1 MGISSV
7 GKFRAHSGYDRHIA
21 IIMVLIL
28 SLFLLASANRPALAR
43 PAFSAITVDAST
55 GKIIYSKNIDSKRY
69 PASLTKVMTLY
80 LMFQEIEAGRMSFS
94 TPMKVSKL
102 AAAQQPSKL
111 GLRVGST
118 ITARNAMF
126 ALITKSA
133 NDAAM
138 VVAEH
143 IGGSQK
149 GFAQRMTRQAR
160 AMGMTRT
167 KFTNPNGLPDKRQV
181 TTARDMATLGLRI
194 QRDFPKYYKHFA
206 TRSFKYGKRK
216 YRNHN
221 RLLGKLKGVDGI
233 KTGYTRASGFN
244 LLSSR
249 TLGTRSLVAV
259 VIGGRS
265 GRSRN
270 AFMTKILKRDL
281 RKASRGSRKIAMVA
295 GNPPGY
301 SASAAARASKINKA
315 KSQTRS
321 DTDSR
326 FVPIPREKPALKQTD
341 TAQLAKL
348 ASAYEHT
355 VPVAADPVGALVALN
370 PQPPVAREADT
381 AAPANGVTFKA
392 VVVPSTANKRD
403 SLMVADAGGL
413 ATTSV
418 EAGKDQS
425 RIQPSS
431 QQTVRLPV
439 QTGSVADAQN
449 SAATDNDQTERQRTG
464 STHQNSWNIQIGA
477 FPTREG
483 ARDRIATAKTSR
495 VAELKK
501 ATPFLMPVAKNGNT
515 LYRARFSGL
524 NKKQAARAC
533 RQLKRAGVGCFP
545 LAPTS

>member
-1 MGISSV
+1 MGISLA
-7 GKFRAHSGYDRHIA
+7 GKFKSQTGYDKGLA
-21 IIMVLIL
+21 VVMVLIL
-28 SLFLLASANRPALAR
+28 SLVLVAGANRPAMAR

-55 GKIIYSKNIDSKRY
+55 GKIIYSKNIDAKRF

-94 TPMKVSKL
+94 TRMKVSKL

-118 ITARNAMF
+118 ITARDAMF

-149 GFAQRMTRQAR
+149 GFAERMTRQAR

-167 KFTNPNGLPDKRQV
+167 KFTNPNGLPDRRQV

-281 RKASRGSRKIAMVA
+281 RKASRGSKKIALLA

-315 KSQTRS
+315 KSQNPSGT
-321 DTDSR
+321 DTK
-326 FVPIPREKPALKQTD
+326 FVPIPREKPSLKQTD
-341 TAQLAKL
+341 TAKLAKL
-348 ASAYEHT
+348 ASAYQHT
-355 VPVAADPVGALVALN
+355 VPGSDPVGALMALN
-370 PQPPVAREADT
+370 PQPANTQQPGTPV
-381 AAPANGVTFKA
+381 PANGVTFTS
-392 VVVPSTANKRD
+392 VVVPSTATKRD
-403 SLMVADAGGL
+403 SLAVADAVSGL
-413 ATTSV
+413 AIPAAP
-418 EAGKDQS
+418 EKDQS
-425 RIQPSS
+425 RITPFV
-431 QQTVRLPV
+431 QQASDVSDQVKPV
-439 QTGSVADAQN
+439 SRYEAERAQDT
-449 SAATDNDQTERQRTG
+449 SI
-464 STHQNSWNIQIGA
+464 HQASWNIQIGA

-483 ARDRIATAKTSR
+483 ARDRLAAAKTRR

-501 ATPFLMPVAKNGNT
+501 ATPFLMPVAKNGST

-524 NKKQAARAC
+524 NRKQATRAC

>member
-1 MGISSV
+1 MGISSA
-7 GKFRAHSGYDRHIA
+7 GKYRAHSGSDKHLA
-21 IIMVLIL
+21 IIMVIML
-28 SLFLLASANRPALAR
+28 SLFLLAGANTPAQAR

-55 GKIIYSKNIDSKRY
+55 GKIIYSKNADSKRY

-80 LMFQEIEAGRMSFS
+80 LMFQEIDAGRMSFS

-143 IGGSQK
+143 IGGSK
-149 GFAQRMTRQAR
+149 EGFARRMTRQAR

-167 KFTNPNGLPDKRQV
+167 KFTNPNGLPDRRQV

-281 RKASRGSRKIAMVA
+281 RKASRGSKKIALVA
-295 GNPPGY
+295 GTPPGY
-301 SASAAARASKINKA
+301 SASKINKA
-315 KSQTRS
+315 KSQTSS
-321 DTDSR
+321 DGESR
-326 FVPIPREKPALKQTD
+326 FVPIPREKPTLKQTD

-355 VPVAADPVGALVALN
+355 VPAADPVGALVALN
-370 PQPPVAREADT
+370 PQPPVTRQTDT
-381 AAPANGVTFKA
+381 AATANGVTFKA
-392 VVVPSTANKRD
+392 VVVPSTASKRD
-403 SLMVADAGGL
+403 SLMVADAAGL
-413 ATTSV
+413 SAKSV

-425 RIQPSS
+425 RIPPSA
-431 QQTVRLPV
+431 QLPLRTPV
-439 QTGSVADAQN
+439 QTSSVSEAP
-449 SAATDNDQTERQRTG
+449 AAAAPEKVQTEKQP
-464 STHQNSWNIQIGA
+464 SASPHQTSWNIQIGA

-483 ARDRIATAKTSR
+483 ARDRIAAAKTRR

-533 RQLKRAGVGCFP
+533 RQLKRVGVGCFP

>member
-1 MGISSV
+1 MGISLA
-7 GKFRAHSGYDRHIA
+7 GKFKSQTGFDKGRSVV
-21 IIMVLIL
+21 MVLIL
-28 SLFLLASANRPALAR
+28 SLVLIAGANRPAMAR
-43 PAFSAITVDAST
+43 PAFSAVTVDAST
-55 GKIIYSKNIDSKRY
+55 GKIIYSKNLDAKRY

-80 LMFQEIEAGRMSFS
+80 LMFQEIDAGRMSFS
-94 TPMKVSKL
+94 TPMKVSKR

-149 GFAQRMTRQAR
+149 GFAKRMTRQAR
-160 AMGMTRT
+160 ALGMTRT

-259 VIGGRS
+259 VMGGRS

-281 RKASRGSRKIAMVA
+281 RKASRGSKKIAMVA
-295 GNPPGY
+295 GTPPGY
-301 SASAAARASKINKA
+301 SAAAAARASKINKA
-315 KSQTRS
+315 KSANPS

-326 FVPIPREKPALKQTD
+326 FAPIPREKPSLKQTD
-341 TAQLAKL
+341 TAKLAKL
-348 ASAYEHT
+348 ASAYQHT
-355 VPVAADPVGALVALN
+355 VPASDPVGALLALN
-370 PQPPVAREADT
+370 AQPANTQQPET
-381 AAPANGVTFKA
+381 TLPANGVTFTS
-392 VVVPSTANKRD
+392 VVVPSTAAKGD
-403 SLMVADAGGL
+403 SLAVADAMSQL
-413 ATTSV
+413 AIP
-418 EAGKDQS
+418 AAPQKDQS
-425 RIQPSS
+425 RIVASARQPSPAALQIKPTS
-431 QQTVRLPV
+431 TDRAAAA
-439 QTGSVADAQN
+439 SAQN
-449 SAATDNDQTERQRTG
+449 QAGKAQETTI
-464 STHQNSWNIQIGA
+464 HQASWNIQIGA

-483 ARDRIATAKTSR
+483 ARDRLASAKTR
-495 VAELKK
+495 KVAALKK

-524 NKKQAARAC
+524 SRKQATRAC